1 MRPHDNFTEPSTEE
15 DLDELYRRT
24 SPKTPPAPAPE
35 VSPRLVTFSK
45 PGLIRVGART
55 TPFVHSTG
63 GILVVARLELD
74 VAGTGPTELKAE
86 VNGQEIPTNHGASW
100 DSGDGRDGALHG
112 RARLEPGSKV
122 SWWSFTGLRLGPD
135 NGSLVWEITAA
146 GDGARGLTVRA
157 TFER

>member
-1 MRPHDNFTEPSTEE
+1 LRPHDNFTEPSTEE

-24 SPKTPPAPAPE
+24 SPTSSTAASPE

-63 GILVVARLELD
+63 GNLVVARLELD
-74 VAGTGPTELKAE
+74 VAGAGPTELKAE
-86 VNGQEIPTNHGASW
+86 VNSQEITPNHGASQE
-100 DSGDGRDGALHG
+100 SPDGALHG
-112 RARLEPGSKV
+112 RARLEAGSKV

-135 NGSLVWEITAA
+135 NGSLVWEITEA